1 MTGNQKWLKFFFTTY
16 LISVPNTNF
25 VYYLPPQN
33 SIYAWFFVTLL
44 LHLSRI
50 PESKSFTFLHTISLL
65 EICYR
70 CFFHTLERVYC
81 FCLGQVLTDSPCTL
95 SLFVWSV
102 PRDPLANFADVVP
115 QPIFGPSLSIGGQ
128 TAQWNGER
136 TGVSGQ
142 VGVACRVIF
151 DANVGDRVTSHLD
164 ICNDGTTA
172 IYFSWKVLYALSF

>member
-70 CFFHTLERVYC
+70 CFFILLREYIVQSVLSRAGFDRFPMYVVTVCLIRSQGSSGKLCWCCTSAHIWTLVIHWWSNGPVERREDW
-81 FCLGQVLTDSPCTL
+81 GQWTSGRGL
-95 SLFVWSV
+95 
-102 PRDPLANFADVVP
+102 PRDIWR
-115 QPIFGPSLSIGGQ
+115 QCG
-128 TAQWNGER
+128 R
-136 TGVSGQ
+136 
-142 VGVACRVIF
+142 
-151 DANVGDRVTSHLD
+151 
-164 ICNDGTTA
+164 
-172 IYFSWKVLYALSF
+172 

>member
-1 MTGNQKWLKFFFTTY
+1 MPSTNFCPLFTATNLDLY
-16 LISVPNTNF
+16 LIF
-25 VYYLPPQN
+25 L
-33 SIYAWFFVTLL
+33 TLVL
-44 LHLSRI
+44 QLSRI
-50 PESKSFTFLHTISLL
+50 PESKTFTFLHTINLL

-70 CFFHTLERVYC
+70 CFFILLRERFVQ
-81 FCLGQVLTDSPCTL
+81 FVL

-102 PRDPLANFADVVP
+102 PRDPLANIADVVP

-128 TAQWNGER
+128 TAQWNGQR

-172 IYFSWKVLYALSF
+172 IYFSWKVLYGLSF